1 MRYLLLSVIVPK
13 IVLHVRISK
22 KICSIASRSF
32 PQKEQVTSF
41 STPMFSNTTFVAK
54 IRCTSLIWNHLS
66 FISRIFLDF
75 FKASIPVYVSVQFGL
90 PLLTFWFISILYKHL
105 IVKACTLLSALIN
118 FNGLYYMI

>member
-41 STPMFSNTTFVAK
+41 STPMCANTTFVTK

-75 FKASIPVYVSVQFGL
+75 FKASIPVNVSVQFGL
-90 PLLTFWFISILYKHL
+90 PLLTTFWFISILY
-105 IVKACTLLSALIN
+105 
-118 FNGLYYMI
+118 